1 MRNSNM
7 TPLAKSIAM
16 VLVAACMTYAGLAA
30 APAQAQRSSSGPTG
44 DEVLD
49 IVFSTVEQRIIE
61 DYFGVRVR
69 DEDGRRAGRHGPKH
83 KGKGRGR
90 GRGGG
95 LPPGLAKRKSLPP
108 GLAKR
113 KSLPPGLAKRDL
125 PSGLDGRLGP
135 PSHGTERIIVDRNVL
150 LVETATGIVLDI
162 LEDVIR
168 NQ

>member
-95 LPPGLAKRKSLPP
+95 LPPGLAKR
-108 GLAKR
+108 
-113 KSLPPGLAKRDL
+113 DL
-125 PSGLDGRLGP
+125 PSGLDGRLGSP
-135 PSHGTERIIVDRNVL
+135 CTGTERIIVDRNVL